1 MTTPEALEALGLVA
15 PGDPAPHTVVRL
27 TTTCNHSRSGSERC
41 WPDYELYIKGAPVA
55 KEGGPDRSAHSD
67 CRNASSARLS
77 VGVSLEKR
85 SVTSSASFW

>member
-1 MTTPEALEALGLVA
+1 MRLNMPLYSPQVPE
-15 PGDPAPHTVVRL
+15 
-27 TTTCNHSRSGSERC
+27 S
-41 WPDYELYIKGAPVA
+41 YELFVKGAPVA

-67 CRNASSARLS
+67 WRNASSARLS